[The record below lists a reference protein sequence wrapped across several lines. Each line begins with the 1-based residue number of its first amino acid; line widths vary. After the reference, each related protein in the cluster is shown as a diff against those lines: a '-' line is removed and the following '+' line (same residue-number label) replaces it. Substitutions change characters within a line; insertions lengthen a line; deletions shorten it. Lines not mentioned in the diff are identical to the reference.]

1 MNRRRAL
8 ALLPAGMVLAAI
20 GTKAGELQKPERLNL
35 ASFSSARPSE
45 TPPEGWRPVVVD
57 AKRPQTQ
64 FSLVTDDGTTVLRAH
79 AKAAA
84 SAVARDRPFDTL
96 AYPRLQWRWKTAR
109 LIERSNIA
117 EKSGDDFP
125 LRLYVL
131 FDYDIT
137 RLPFGARTK
146 LRLGRMMFGDAL
158 PTAALCYVWA
168 TREPVGTIVAN
179 AYTDRVRMVVV
190 ASGPARL
197 NEWVSVE
204 RDIDAD
210 FRTAFGEPPPA
221 VTGIVLATDTD
232 DTGEEAVSHFGDI
245 AALRARR

>member
-8 ALLPAGMVLAAI
+8 TLLPVGMALTAFGAG
-20 GTKAGELQKPERLNL
+20 AGEGQKPDRLSL
-35 ASFSSARPSE
+35 ASFSAARPSE
-45 TPPEGWRPVVVD
+45 SPPEGWRTVVVD

-64 FSLVTDDGTTVLRAH
+64 FSLVIDDGTTVLRAH
-79 AKAAA
+79 AKAAG
-84 SAVARDRPFDTL
+84 SAVARDTPFEPV

-137 RLPFGARTK
+137 RLPFGTRTK

-168 TREPVGTIVAN
+168 TREPVGTIVPN

-190 ASGPARL
+190 GSGPARL

-204 RDIDAD
+204 RNIDAD
-210 FRTAFGEPPPA
+210 FRAAFGEPPPA

-245 AALRARR
+245 EVLRGRR